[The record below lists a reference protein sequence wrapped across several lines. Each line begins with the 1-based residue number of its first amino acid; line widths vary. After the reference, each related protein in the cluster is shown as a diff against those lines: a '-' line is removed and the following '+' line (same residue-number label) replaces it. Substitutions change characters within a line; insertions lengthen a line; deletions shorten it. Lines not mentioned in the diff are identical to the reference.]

1 MKLSRRPTLG
11 IKHLPFFEALAE
23 CEEPSPRGHSVKAG
37 LLLLRLI
44 DNWQLAGP
52 VMVEPESVSVRA
64 VREALMDLE
73 GRDPDREVLLGM
85 MNAMQTV
92 REVDVHILLP
102 RLVAYGEL
110 LQQRAELMLAVDVY
124 GTIIR
129 LADEA
134 YDGDLLVECLL
145 SLAYCQRLL
154 GVLADAEVSY
164 TAVGKLARRRKDVAA
179 KMRSHIGFGVVAMM
193 RGNLPKAEEILAQV
207 AIDSA
212 QAGCRPEHARALHV
226 RAAVALRRGATASAV
241 RLGYEALQLTE
252 GSNERDLILG
262 DIGAYL
268 IVMERYDAAR
278 DALLVL
284 DATAATEV
292 VRLNARVNMVALAAR
307 AGDERFFH
315 AARAQIEKVAL
326 PAEAR
331 VNFLIES
338 ARGFREFGEH
348 DAAAASLHEAR
359 VLATSM
365 NLNRSVFEVDAMLA
379 APTHAA
385 PATQNDT
392 RVLDSDVVADVE
404 HELRKMALAVA

>member
-1 MKLSRRPTLG
+1 M
-11 IKHLPFFEALAE
+11 
-23 CEEPSPRGHSVKAG
+23 
-37 LLLLRLI
+37 
-44 DNWQLAGP
+44 
-52 VMVEPESVSVRA
+52 
-64 VREALMDLE
+64 
-73 GRDPDREVLLGM
+73 
-85 MNAMQTV
+85 
-92 REVDVHILLP
+92 
-102 RLVAYGEL
+102 
-110 LQQRAELMLAVDVY
+110 
-124 GTIIR
+124 
-129 LADEA
+129 
-134 YDGDLLVECLL
+134 
-145 SLAYCQRLL
+145 
-154 GVLADAEVSY
+154 
-164 TAVGKLARRRKDVAA
+164 
-179 KMRSHIGFGVVAMM
+179 
-193 RGNLPKAEEILAQV
+193 
-207 AIDSA
+207 
-212 QAGCRPEHARALHV
+212 